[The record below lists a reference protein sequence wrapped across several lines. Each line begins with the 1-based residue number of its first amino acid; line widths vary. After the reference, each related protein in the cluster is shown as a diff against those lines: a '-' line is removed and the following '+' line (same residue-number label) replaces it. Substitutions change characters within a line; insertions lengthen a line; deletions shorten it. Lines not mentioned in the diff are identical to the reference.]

1 MPDFPARLQNNSIS
15 ANDNIFMDYT
25 MQGNYEIYSVHNDLS
40 HHDAHFIL
48 IPDVDFHV
56 HACNIKNIRK
66 INKYSLA
73 EFN

>member
-1 MPDFPARLQNNSIS
+1 
-15 ANDNIFMDYT
+15 MDYT
-25 MQGNYEIYSVHNDLS
+25 RKGNYEIYPVHNDLS
-40 HHDAHFIL
+40 DHDAQLIL

-56 HACNIKNIRK
+56 HAYNIQNIRK

>member
-1 MPDFPARLQNNSIS
+1 
-15 ANDNIFMDYT
+15 

>member
-1 MPDFPARLQNNSIS
+1 MADFQIRLQKNSIS
-15 ANDNIFMDYT
+15 ANDNIFMGYSR
-25 MQGNYEIYSVHNDLS
+25 QGNYDIYPAHNDLS
-40 HHDAHFIL
+40 DHDAQLIL

-56 HACNIKNIRK
+56 QAYNIQNIRK

>member
-1 MPDFPARLQNNSIS
+1 MADFPTRLQNSSIS

-25 MQGNYEIYSVHNDLS
+25 RQGNYEIYPVHNDLS
-40 HHDAHFIL
+40 DHDAQLIL
-48 IPDVDFHV
+48 IPDVDFLV
-56 HACNIKNIRK
+56 HAYNIQNIRK